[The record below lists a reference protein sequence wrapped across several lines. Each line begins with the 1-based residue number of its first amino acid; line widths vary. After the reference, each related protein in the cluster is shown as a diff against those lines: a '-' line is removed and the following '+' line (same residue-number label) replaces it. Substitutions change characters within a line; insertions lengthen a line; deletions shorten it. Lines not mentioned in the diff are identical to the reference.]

1 MTSILKSILL
11 ATFVITF
18 PGVKALADVTS
29 QQVWDG
35 LRTAMVA
42 SGFKLRAS
50 ETRNGTRLT
59 IGDLQ
64 INKRFQDP
72 GSDASG
78 TISLSVS
85 SLQFLDKGNGKVNI
99 VFPEKIPVI
108 LRSNSPNDG
117 AFEMQL
123 NLTQRNLVITASGK
137 PDELRHDYAAETVG
151 LNLGKFVLDGTEVPG
166 TDVLAELDI
175 HDITGTS
182 IRALRTDRNYTQNL
196 SIGRMSYQGSMSI
209 PSAAETR
216 YNFSGQTTG
225 LEFTGT
231 TALPVI
237 LNWSDPLAVLTAG
250 ASFDAD
256 WRYDRA
262 EGDMSSVEGGEKFQQ
277 SSEITAGS
285 GRLALDKQRLLYKTK
300 SAQSNLFLV
309 MDALPFP
316 ISLSLAKAAANVL
329 LPLNA
334 NPTAQPFNL
343 GLSLSDFVMSDMMW
357 ALFDYEEILPRDP
370 ISLGLEVSGKIKL
383 VHDIFSPEFI
393 EALGQD
399 NSIPFELEHI
409 DIGQLHLAGAGAAL
423 EGAGRFEFDNSDFE
437 TFEGL
442 PRPMGRFETE
452 LKGGNRLLD
461 QLIDIGLLPKS
472 EAMAMRMMLS
482 MFTVPGEGNDI
493 LKMLLEVTQE
503 GRILSN
509 GQRIR

>member
-1 MTSILKSILL
+1 
-11 ATFVITF
+11 
-18 PGVKALADVTS
+18 
-29 QQVWDG
+29 
-35 LRTAMVA
+35 
-42 SGFKLRAS
+42 
-50 ETRNGTRLT
+50 
-59 IGDLQ
+59 
-64 INKRFQDP
+64 
-72 GSDASG
+72 
-78 TISLSVS
+78 
-85 SLQFLDKGNGKVNI
+85 
-99 VFPEKIPVI
+99 
-108 LRSNSPNDG
+108 
-117 AFEMQL
+117 
-123 NLTQRNLVITASGK
+123 
-137 PDELRHDYAAETVG
+137 
-151 LNLGKFVLDGTEVPG
+151 
-166 TDVLAELDI
+166 
-175 HDITGTS
+175 
-182 IRALRTDRNYTQNL
+182 
-196 SIGRMSYQGSMSI
+196 
-209 PSAAETR
+209 
-216 YNFSGQTTG
+216 
-225 LEFTGT
+225 
-231 TALPVI
+231 
-237 LNWSDPLAVLTAG
+237 
-250 ASFDAD
+250 
-256 WRYDRA
+256 
-262 EGDMSSVEGGEKFQQ
+262 MSSVQGGEKFQQ

-329 LPLNA
+329 LPLTA
-334 NPTAQPFNL
+334 NPTAQPFNF

-461 QLIDIGLLPKS
+461 RLIDIGLLPKS